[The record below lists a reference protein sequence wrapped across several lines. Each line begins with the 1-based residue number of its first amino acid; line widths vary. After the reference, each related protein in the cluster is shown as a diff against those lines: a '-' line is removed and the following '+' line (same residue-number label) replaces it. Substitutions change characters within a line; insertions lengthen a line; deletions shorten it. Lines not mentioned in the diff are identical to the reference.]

1 MAKVDYDDMDSRN
14 NRRGHRATR
23 MTVLVSLFVILLIA
37 IIIVLYVIFH
47 PNNEISIKE
56 TKNDSAQTSSETET
70 PVVLF
75 KRETIETE
83 SSEETVLEEESGE
96 TLSFSVEEEEVVT
109 PQSDEIILQPQP
121 QEDESPAPLSI
132 VEEKV
137 ESVKED
143 ITQFIEEKVDSVIEN
158 IPSLIENEIVL
169 EEENEVVEEEV
180 EEDAPEDTETPN
192 PLLDVV
198 SGLIVVNSS
207 SSFDDDSLV
216 LTGLSGS
223 AVHSLKDGRVVKSGK
238 ENSVKYVIILSPDG
252 DAVKYSGFERVTVH
266 LKDRIKKGDIIG
278 SIGTTGDDKITL
290 EYIAGYEE

>member
-83 SSEETVLEEESGE
+83 SSEETVLEEGGE

-109 PQSDEIILQPQP
+109 PQSDEIILQPQS

-132 VEEKV
+132 VEEKM

-158 IPSLIENEIVL
+158 IPSFVENEIVV

-180 EEDAPEDTETPN
+180 EEDTPEDTETPN

-198 SGLIVVNSS
+198 SDDIVVNSS
-207 SSFDDDSLV
+207 SSFDDASLV

-223 AVHSLKDGRVVKSGK
+223 AVHSLKDGRVVKSRK
-238 ENSVKYVIILSPDG
+238 ENGVKYVIILSPDG

-278 SIGTTGDDKITL
+278 SIGTVGDDKITL